1 MNNQEIKD
9 LLNFGSSV
17 ATLIDSVAKGVN
29 LSEVG
34 QVLKVIQQAPGALR
48 EAPLAFNEYLSLDDA
63 GRADVEAY
71 IATLFPLAEA
81 HVAAAIKEVL
91 DVVVSLSNVA
101 ALLKK
106 PVGMAAKMEASN

>member
-48 EAPLAFNEYLSLDDA
+48 EAPLAFNEYLSLD
-63 GRADVEAY
+63 VEAY